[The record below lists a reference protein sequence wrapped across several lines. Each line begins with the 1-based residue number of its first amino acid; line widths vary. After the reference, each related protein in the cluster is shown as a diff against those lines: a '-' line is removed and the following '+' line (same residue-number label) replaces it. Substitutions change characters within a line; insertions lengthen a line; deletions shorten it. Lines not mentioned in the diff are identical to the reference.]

1 MYVAVVPNRGSP
13 PAILLRES
21 YREAGKTKNRTLA
34 NLSRWPAERIE
45 QLRAV
50 LRGAKL
56 LPAAE
61 AVEIVRALPHGHV
74 LAALD
79 TARHIALDT
88 VLPRRAPQRRRDLAL
103 ALIVARLLE
112 PAAKLATA
120 RMLDP
125 ATASHSLGE
134 MLGLGKVAAKEV
146 YAALDWLGRE
156 QPFIEATLARR
167 HLKEG
172 ALLLYDVTSTYL
184 EGRCCELAQHGYS
197 RDHRGDRPQIVIGL
211 MCAADGCPV
220 AVEVFEGN
228 TADPVTLAA
237 QIDKLRQRFKLQRVV
252 MVGDRGVLTS
262 ARIEQTLRPAGL
274 DWITALR
281 APAIKQLAAAGG
293 PLQPSLFDDR
303 DMAEITSLDYPGERL
318 VVCKNPLLAEERA
331 RKRAELLAATEKE
344 LARIAARVQ
353 RARSPL
359 HGAAAIGQAVG
370 AVLGRRHMAKHFH
383 IGITDDT
390 FSFAQD
396 PLSIAAEAALDGIYV
411 VRTNLPAE
419 HSDKVLAVLHPPSA
433 AHARIMEKAGC
444 EALFVSTGGVV
455 GAYTGLADV
464 GTATMTECVTIA
476 GWIADSISIPVIM
489 DGDTGHGGIMAVRR
503 MVRECIRAGIAGIRI
518 DDQPIESKRKTQS
531 AGVEVVPLDQAIA
544 RYRAAVDMKN
554 ELDPNFVVMAQCYAR
569 DASDGTLEDTIARL
583 LAYRDEAGVDWV
595 QFESPHSVDEIRAAR
610 AAVTWPFSFMK
621 GKLGRYL
628 DLDEH
633 LALGVT
639 IAWYP
644 GFTHHVTW
652 AVLWDFMTAFQSGGV
667 KAWDAFVESRR
678 DRPYPLPEV
687 PDDGEGSEKQRVLEK
702 RYFSSGDRR
711 R

>member
-74 LAALD
+74 LAALG
-79 TARHIALDT
+79 TARRIALDS

-146 YAALDWLGRE
+146 YATLDWLGRE

-167 HLKEG
+167 HLKDG

-237 QIDKLRQRFKLQRVV
+237 QIDKLKQRFRLQRVV
-252 MVGDRGVLTS
+252 MVGDRGLLTS

-274 DWITALR
+274 DWITAMR
-281 APAIKQLAAAGG
+281 APAIKALAAAGG
-293 PLQPSLFDDR
+293 PLQPSLFDTR
-303 DMAEITSLDYPGERL
+303 DMAEIDSPDFPGERL
-318 VVCKNPLLAEERA
+318 VVCKNPLLAGERA
-331 RKRAELLAATEKE
+331 PQTRRAVGRHREATRAHCSPRAAG
-344 LARIAARVQ
+344 AQSAARRRGDRPGRRRGAGTAPHGQAFPDQHHRRDVQ
-353 RARSPL
+353 LCPKRSQRRRRGRARRYLCGPHHTAGGTL
-359 HGAAAIGQAVG
+359 RRPRHGARLQESQ
-370 AVLGRRHMAKHFH
+370 RRRACLPL
-383 IGITDDT
+383 
-390 FSFAQD
+390 AQD
-396 PLSIAAEAALDGIYV
+396 
-411 VRTNLPAE
+411 
-419 HSDKVLAVLHPPSA
+419 
-433 AHARIMEKAGC
+433 
-444 EALFVSTGGVV
+444 
-455 GAYTGLADV
+455 
-464 GTATMTECVTIA
+464 
-476 GWIADSISIPVIM
+476 
-489 DGDTGHGGIMAVRR
+489 RR
-503 MVRECIRAGIAGIRI
+503 
-518 DDQPIESKRKTQS
+518 S
-531 AGVEVVPLDQAIA
+531 
-544 RYRAAVDMKN
+544 RAA
-554 ELDPNFVVMAQCYAR
+554 
-569 DASDGTLEDTIARL
+569 
-583 LAYRDEAGVDWV
+583 
-595 QFESPHSVDEIRAAR
+595 
-610 AAVTWPFSFMK
+610 
-621 GKLGRYL
+621 
-628 DLDEH
+628 
-633 LALGVT
+633 
-639 IAWYP
+639 
-644 GFTHHVTW
+644 
-652 AVLWDFMTAFQSGGV
+652 
-667 KAWDAFVESRR
+667 
-678 DRPYPLPEV
+678 
-687 PDDGEGSEKQRVLEK
+687 
-702 RYFSSGDRR
+702 SS
-711 R
+711 

>member
-50 LRGAKL
+50 LRGDKL

-74 LAALD
+74 LAALG
-79 TARHIALDT
+79 TARRIALDT

-125 ATASHSLGE
+125 ATATHSLGE
-134 MLGLGKVAAKEV
+134 MLGLGRVTAKEV
-146 YAALDWLGRE
+146 YAALDWLGSE

-167 HLKEG
+167 HLKDG

-211 MCAADGCPV
+211 MCTADGCPV

-228 TADPVTLAA
+228 TADPLTLSA
-237 QIDKLRQRFKLQRVV
+237 QIDKLKQRFHLQRVV
-252 MVGDRGVLTS
+252 MVGDRGLLTS

-281 APAIKQLAAAGG
+281 APAIKQLAAEGG

-303 DMAEITSLDYPGERL
+303 DPRSRVEGVPGQDRDMAEITSPDYPGERL
-318 VVCKNPLLAEERA
+318 VVCKNPLLAAQRA
-331 RKRAELLAATEKE
+331 RKRAELLAVTEND
-344 LARIAARVQ
+344 LARIEARVQ
-353 RARSPL
+353 RARKPL
-359 HGAAAIGQAVG
+359 RGAAALGQAVVGLQPTGLSRG

-383 IGITDDT
+383 ISIADDA
-390 FSFAQD
+390 FSFAQN

-411 VRTNLPAE
+411 VRTNLPA
-419 HSDKVLAVLHPPSA
+419 A
-433 AHARIMEKAGC
+433 
-444 EALFVSTGGVV
+444 
-455 GAYTGLADV
+455 
-464 GTATMTECVTIA
+464 
-476 GWIADSISIPVIM
+476 
-489 DGDTGHGGIMAVRR
+489 
-503 MVRECIRAGIAGIRI
+503 
-518 DDQPIESKRKTQS
+518 QS
-531 AGVEVVPLDQAIA
+531 
-544 RYRAAVDMKN
+544 
-554 ELDPNFVVMAQCYAR
+554 
-569 DASDGTLEDTIARL
+569 
-583 LAYRDEAGVDWV
+583 
-595 QFESPHSVDEIRAAR
+595 
-610 AAVTWPFSFMK
+610 
-621 GKLGRYL
+621 
-628 DLDEH
+628 
-633 LALGVT
+633 
-639 IAWYP
+639 
-644 GFTHHVTW
+644 
-652 AVLWDFMTAFQSGGV
+652 
-667 KAWDAFVESRR
+667 
-678 DRPYPLPEV
+678 
-687 PDDGEGSEKQRVLEK
+687 
-702 RYFSSGDRR
+702 
-711 R
+711 

>member
-21 YREAGKTKNRTLA
+21 YREAGKTKTRTLA

-56 LPAAE
+56 LPATE

-74 LAALD
+74 LAALG

-88 VLPRRAPQRRRDLAL
+88 VLPRRAPQRRGPSAHGLDPWGDLAL

-228 TADPVTLAA
+228 TADPVTLPA

-303 DMAEITSLDYPGERL
+303 DMAEITSPDYPGERL

-370 AVLGRRHMAKHFH
+370 AVLGRRHMAKHFQ

-390 FSFAQD
+390 FSFAQN

-419 HSDKVLAVLHPPSA
+419 HSDA
-433 AHARIMEKAGC
+433 AATVR
-444 EALFVSTGGVV
+444 
-455 GAYTGLADV
+455 AYKSL
-464 GTATMTECVTIA
+464 
-476 GWIADSISIPVIM
+476 S
-489 DGDTGHGGIMAVRR
+489 
-503 MVRECIRAGIAGIRI
+503 
-518 DDQPIESKRKTQS
+518 
-531 AGVEVVPLDQAIA
+531 GVEHAFRSLKTVDLELRPVFHWTAP
-544 RYRAAVDMKN
+544 RVRAHVLLCM
-554 ELDPNFVVMAQCYAR
+554 
-569 DASDGTLEDTIARL
+569 
-583 LAYRDEAGVDWV
+583 LAYYLQCHMRRRLAPMLFDEPD
-595 QFESPHSVDEIRAAR
+595 PAAR
-610 AAVTWPFSFMK
+610 EAHRTSPVAKAEPSPAAQRKAARKRTDPVNGEPLPVHSFHTL
-621 GKLGRYL
+621 LGDLATLTRNVVRLGGDRLTAILATPTQTQHRAL
-628 DLDEH
+628 DL
-633 LALGVT
+633 LGLT
-639 IAWYP
+639 L
-644 GFTHHVTW
+644 TT
-652 AVLWDFMTAFQSGGV
+652 
-667 KAWDAFVESRR
+667 
-678 DRPYPLPEV
+678 
-687 PDDGEGSEKQRVLEK
+687 
-702 RYFSSGDRR
+702 
-711 R
+711 